1 MTLQVESVLR
11 DRSANLYEGNFH
23 FAFGSI
29 VIMFVPVLQ
38 ICSMHLEYVKQQ
50 RRIYFFHFYRQR
62 KFESIFETAKT
73 ERHSVESLIIF
84 SGNGLQ
90 EKELQ

>member
-1 MTLQVESVLR
+1 MSNNNDV
-11 DRSANLYEGNFH
+11 Y
-23 FAFGSI
+23 I
-29 VIMFVPVLQ
+29 
-38 ICSMHLEYVKQQ
+38 
-50 RRIYFFHFYRQR
+50 FFHFYRQR

-90 EKELQ
+90 EKVLQ